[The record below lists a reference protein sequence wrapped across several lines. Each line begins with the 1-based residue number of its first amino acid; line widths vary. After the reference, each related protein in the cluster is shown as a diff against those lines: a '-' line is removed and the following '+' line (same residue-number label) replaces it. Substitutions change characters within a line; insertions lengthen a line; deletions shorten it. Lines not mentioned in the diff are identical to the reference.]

1 MKFLHQ
7 KLLFCAL
14 ILTLITGCGTSRL
27 VSTPIENI
35 DNTPIKFTELTETEE
50 KVWGH
55 LDFIS
60 DTIPGMSINKAYDEL
75 IKNKKGTKVIV
86 AVIDSGV
93 DIDHEDLDDVIWTNK
108 GEIPNNNK
116 DDDKNG
122 YVDDV
127 HGWNFLGEAYQEQ
140 LEYVRLLASGNKS
153 HPRYAEAEA
162 EYQKKLAEY
171 TNFKSFYSQA
181 IPVFEESHKT
191 LSDYF
196 KKPNYSE
203 VEVNAIKTE
212 DKALQQSIY
221 AVKVL
226 AFDNDFETVPE
237 AIEVFKDNLKS
248 INEMLDYG
256 LNKNFNGRKVVGD
269 NPNDINDKNYGNG
282 NVRPRDK
289 SESHGTHVAGIIASE
304 RNNGKGVNG
313 VAANVLIMPI
323 RAVSN
328 GDEYDKDIALA
339 IRYAADNGAKI
350 INMSFGKYYSPH
362 SQWVKDAIAYA
373 ETKDVLLVHGAGN
386 ESLNLDSKPNFPTDQ
401 ENGVEFANNFIS
413 VGATEQK
420 YGSRLVASYSN
431 YGKNSVDVFAPGSNI
446 YSTYPNNT
454 YKAIDG
460 TSMAAPGV
468 AGVAALIRSQYP
480 KLSAAQVKQIIMDSG
495 LPLKAKVT
503 VGENSN
509 EVKPFGELSRSSKLV
524 NAFNALIMASKI
536 SN

>member
-1 MKFLHQ
+1 MKLLHQ
-7 KLLFCAL
+7 KVLFYALLV
-14 ILTLITGCGTSRL
+14 TLITSCGTSRL

-35 DNTPIKFTELTETEE
+35 DNTPLKFTELTEAEE

-55 LDFIS
+55 LDLVS
-60 DTIPGMSINKAYDEL
+60 DTIPGMSVDKAYDEL

-86 AVIDSGV
+86 AVIDSGI
-93 DIDHEDLDDVIWTNK
+93 DIDHEDLDNVIWTNK
-108 GEIPNNNK
+108 DEIPNNNK
-116 DDDKNG
+116 DDDNNG
-122 YVDDV
+122 YIDDI

-140 LEYVRLLASGNKS
+140 LEYVRLLASGDKN

-171 TNFKSFYSQA
+171 TNLKSQYAQ
-181 IPVFEESHKT
+181 ILPVMEDAHKT

-196 KKPNYSE
+196 KKPDYSE
-203 VEVNAIKTE
+203 ENINALKTE
-212 DKALQQSIY
+212 DKTLQQSAY

-226 AFDNDFETVPE
+226 VFGNGFDTVPE
-237 AIEVFKDNLKS
+237 AIDVFKDNLKH

-269 NPNDINDKNYGNG
+269 NPNDINDRNYGNG
-282 NVRPRDK
+282 NVNPRDK
-289 SESHGTHVAGIIASE
+289 GESHGTHVAGIIAAE

-313 VAANVLIMPI
+313 VANNVQIMPL
-323 RAVSN
+323 RVVSN
-328 GDEYDKDIALA
+328 ADEYDKDVALA

-362 SQWVKDAIAYA
+362 SDWVKEAIIYS

-386 ESLNLDSKPNFPTDQ
+386 ESLNLDNKPNYPTDQ
-401 ENGVEFANNFIS
+401 ENGVEFVNNFIS
-413 VGATEQK
+413 VGAIEQK
-420 YGSRLVASYSN
+420 YGSGLVASYSN

-454 YKAIDG
+454 YKAEGG

-468 AGVAALIRSQYP
+468 AGVAALIRSLYP
-480 KLSAAQVKQIIMDSG
+480 KLTAAQVKQVIMDSG